1 MEKLAEQNNLLKPPK
16 IGEIV
21 EGKVVAKERS
31 GLYLDLG
38 AIGTGIIYGREF
50 SEAKRILKDLEI
62 GDNVFAKI
70 VDLENEDGYIELSI
84 SEAGRELTWENLK
97 QKKEKEE
104 IIPVKIIG
112 ANKGGLLAEI
122 SGISGFLPVSQLS
135 GEHYPKVENGEATKI
150 LRELQKFIGQEL
162 EVQIFDLDPKSEKL
176 ILSEKSKETK
186 KIKEILKNYKVGEAV
201 EGEITGIVDFGAF
214 LKFGEN
220 LEGLIHI
227 SELDWSIIENPSE
240 IVKVGQTVK
249 AKIIEISGDKVF
261 LSLKALKE
269 DPWQEIDKKYK
280 KGDVVKG
287 KVSKFNPFGAF
298 VHLTPKIQGLIHISE
313 FGSQKKMEEKLKIGE
328 KYNFQILEIRPAE
341 HRMSL
346 SLAEKPPEAEVE
358 EDKSSSSP
366 TEALDEVKKRTKFS
380 SPTELP
386 SMEAKAKTGTKSPS
400 PSELS

>member
-62 GDNVFAKI
+62 GDSVFAKI

-135 GEHYPKVENGEATKI
+135 GEHYPKVENGETTKI

-162 EVQIFDLDPKSEKL
+162 EVQIFDLDQKSEKL
-176 ILSEKSKETK
+176 ILSEKSKEAK
-186 KIKEILKNYKVGEAV
+186 KIREILKNYKTEEIV

-227 SELDWSIIENPSE
+227 SELDWAIIENPSE
-240 IVKVGQTVK
+240 IVKVGEKVK

-261 LSLKALKE
+261 LSLKALKK

-280 KGDVVKG
+280 KGDIAKG
-287 KVSKFNPFGAF
+287 KVSKFNTFGAF

-346 SLAEKPPEAEVE
+346 SLIEKPPEAEVE

-386 SMEAKAKTGTKSPS
+386 SMEAKAKIGTKSPS
-400 PSELS
+400 PTELS